1 LSAAEG
7 PRSRR
12 TPPSG
17 GKSRGG
23 AGRTKSGKPRPG
35 TGGQGRRKL
44 EGKGPTPPA
53 AQRPGHPAQKRASAS
68 GSGSRRSPDASGS
81 GSGSRRSADATG
93 YGSGSRRSPD
103 ASGSGSGSRR
113 SADATGYG
121 SGSRRSADASGYGSG
136 SRRSPDASGYGSG
149 SRRSADASGY
159 GSGSGSRRFADGS
172 GYGSAPSSAGARGA
186 PRGAGDAA
194 EFVAGRNPVVESLR
208 ARVPA
213 TTLYVGAFGGRVAR
227 DERVD
232 EAIKLAADRGVPVL
246 EAGAAELDRLTGGA
260 LHQGLAL
267 RVRAYDYAHP
277 DDLLARAADAG
288 QLPLIAAL
296 DGVTDPRNLGAIVRS
311 AAAFG
316 AHGVVVPSRRGAGV
330 TAGAW
335 KASAGAL
342 ARLPVARAAN
352 LARALQSYRDAG
364 VFVAGLDAAGEVTI
378 RDLDLATAPLVLVTG
393 SEGRGMSRIVAQ
405 TCDVLVR
412 IPIAASTESLNAG
425 VATGIALYEI
435 AAVRSRLGLR
445 RLAGVAA
452 S

>member
-1 LSAAEG
+1 MSGSEG
-7 PRSRR
+7 SRSRR
-12 TPPSG
+12 NA
-17 GKSRGG
+17 

-53 AQRPGHPAQKRASAS
+53 AMRPGHPAQRRAAAAAA
-68 GSGSRRSPDASGS
+68 GSRRVGDASAAAAPPA
-81 GSGSRRSADATG
+81 RR
-93 YGSGSRRSPD
+93 
-103 ASGSGSGSRR
+103 
-113 SADATGYG
+113 
-121 SGSRRSADASGYGSG
+121 
-136 SRRSPDASGYGSG
+136 
-149 SRRSADASGY
+149 
-159 GSGSGSRRFADGS
+159 
-172 GYGSAPSSAGARGA
+172 A

-194 EFVAGRNPVVESLR
+194 EFVAGRNAVVESLR
-208 ARVPA
+208 ARVPSA
-213 TTLYVGAFGGRVAR
+213 ALYVGARVAR
-227 DERVD
+227 DERIE

-277 DDLLARAADAG
+277 DDLLVRAADAG
-288 QLPLIAAL
+288 QLPLIVAL
-296 DGVTDPRNLGAIVRS
+296 DGVTDPRNVGAIARS

-316 AHGVVVPSRRGAGV
+316 AHGVVVPARRGAGV

-364 VFVAGLDAAGEVTI
+364 VFVAGLDAAGDTVI

-393 SEGRGMSRIVAQ
+393 SEGRGLSRIVSQA
-405 TCDVLVR
+405 CDVLVR
-412 IPIAASTESLNAG
+412 IPIAARTESLNAG
-425 VATGIALYEI
+425 VATGIALYE
-435 AAVRSRLGLR
+435 
-445 RLAGVAA
+445 VAA
-452 S
+452 IRALGSRSAAPS